1 MDSRTCVCA
10 QSLSH
15 VHLFA
20 TLQIVGHQASLSMG
34 FSRKKYW
41 SGLQFP
47 TPKWVHNSMQYFEMA
62 LLFIL
67 YSTSCNSLV
76 LRVFLSLSELCY
88 FPRIHISRRF
98 NSILYSKGNLGQS
111 LLSCICNGGYT
122 DDSLTA
128 GLLDGALLGPL
139 GVKKLCM
146 LSSEICDL

>member
-1 MDSRTCVCA
+1 
-10 QSLSH
+10 
-15 VHLFA
+15 
-20 TLQIVGHQASLSMG
+20 MG

-76 LRVFLSLSELCY
+76 LRGFLSLSELCY

-98 NSILYSKGNLGQS
+98 NSIQYSKGHLGQS
-111 LLSCICNGGYT
+111 LLSCICTGGYT

-146 LSSEICDL
+146 LSSEICDLWIWCLQDLSQHPFGEDFFPPGHH